1 MSSLA
6 CLSVLSMV
14 ERGLLGAFLLAL
26 ALLVAGLF
34 EWKKPDWGPA
44 DESPVD
50 DAEPSQKR

>member
-26 ALLVAGLF
+26 ALLVAGF
-34 EWKKPDWGPA
+34 FDWKNPDWGPA
-44 DESPVD
+44 DESLVD
-50 DAEPSQKR
+50 DVEPSQKG